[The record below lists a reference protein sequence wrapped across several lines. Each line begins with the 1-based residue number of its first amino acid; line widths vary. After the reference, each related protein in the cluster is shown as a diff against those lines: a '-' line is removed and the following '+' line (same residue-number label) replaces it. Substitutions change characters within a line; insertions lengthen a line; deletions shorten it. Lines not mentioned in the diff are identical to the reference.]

1 MIRYI
6 LATLYLAIGLAVALT
21 IVPTAIF
28 MAGLAGKSDGISF
41 SSSDGVHVMRFHSDP
56 GNLIFI
62 AHGSTPGD
70 KVLDFVTEGNQGGT
84 HFEWK
89 NPWFELFVYFAF
101 IFVSMPLV
109 KRILLPR
116 KKIEPCVPANPSQ
129 L

>member
-6 LATLYLAIGLAVALT
+6 LATLYLAIGLAVALI

-56 GNLIFI
+56 GNLMLI

-70 KVLDFVTEGNQGGT
+70 KVLDFATEGNEG
-84 HFEWK
+84 
-89 NPWFELFVYFAF
+89 
-101 IFVSMPLV
+101 S
-109 KRILLPR
+109 
-116 KKIEPCVPANPSQ
+116 NPSTAFHLSSSAQ
-129 L
+129 LAFRGAVKQ

>member
-6 LATLYLAIGLAVALT
+6 LATLYLAIGLAVALI

-56 GNLIFI
+56 GNLMLI

-70 KVLDFVTEGNQGGT
+70 KVLDFATEGNEG
-84 HFEWK
+84 
-89 NPWFELFVYFAF
+89 
-101 IFVSMPLV
+101 S
-109 KRILLPR
+109 
-116 KKIEPCVPANPSQ
+116 NPSTAFHLSSSASWPSQ
-129 L
+129 VR